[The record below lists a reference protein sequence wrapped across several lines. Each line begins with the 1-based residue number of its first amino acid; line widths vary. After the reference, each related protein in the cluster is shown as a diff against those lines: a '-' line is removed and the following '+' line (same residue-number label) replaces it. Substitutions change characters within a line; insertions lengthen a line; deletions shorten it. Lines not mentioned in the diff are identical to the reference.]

1 MKAIVN
7 INIRSKA
14 DRNYVDHSGYR
25 IVDIDADAFSK
36 LERDVYTSYTLE
48 RLAIEEVLK
57 DIAYKK
63 WVALYGDII
72 DLEPGAVMV
81 NLEQYDAIDVDVCLV
96 MTDDEFRQFY
106 LGSLEKRERKAARA
120 LAESSIKEDK

>member
-25 IVDIDADAFSK
+25 IVDIDADAFGKLERDVYTSYT

-72 DLEPGAVMV
+72 DP
-81 NLEQYDAIDVDVCLV
+81 
-96 MTDDEFRQFY
+96 
-106 LGSLEKRERKAARA
+106 
-120 LAESSIKEDK
+120 

>member
-25 IVDIDADAFSK
+25 IVDIDTDAFGK

-72 DLEPGAVMV
+72 DLELGAVMV

>member
-1 MKAIVN
+1 
-7 INIRSKA
+7 
-14 DRNYVDHSGYR
+14 
-25 IVDIDADAFSK
+25 
-36 LERDVYTSYTLE
+36 
-48 RLAIEEVLK
+48 
-57 DIAYKK
+57 
-63 WVALYGDII
+63 
-72 DLEPGAVMV
+72 MV

>member
-25 IVDIDADAFSK
+25 IVDIDADAFGK

-72 DLEPGAVMV
+72 DLELGAVMV

-106 LGSLEKRERKAARA
+106 LGSLEKRERKAAA
-120 LAESSIKEDK
+120 DLAEISIEEGK